1 VGKPTSRNDAKT
13 KCSKLVENNEEG
25 RNFYPDEYVLGS
37 YGIEQQYCSELGGF
51 YGKKLT
57 LKEQEISDPKI
68 KVQDGS
74 DIYLTIDKNLQKKA
88 EDILKR
94 AVEANTN
101 GNKINGKGGPID
113 ATLIVMETN
122 TGKIVA
128 LANYPTS
135 DPNSS
140 NKNWEGFASV
150 AGKPYEA
157 GSVVK
162 PITVATA
169 LQLFQDDIKDPD
181 TGNRLGVTPN
191 FSFTDYDKDGKK
203 YQENNGV
210 IKTVTNAD
218 KRSFANM
225 GKIGLKE
232 ILVYSINTGISEL
245 TDKMGLGTKVGG
257 IKIQEFWND
266 KFLLDSRPIATF
278 ASDGNSNF
286 KSLSESLY
294 CPICFANYGYGQ
306 GISITPMQ
314 LMRAYSPFAN
324 NGKILDPYLVEKIKF
339 KDGSV
344 LGKEDDKRYKESK
357 QIISVETAQNITKYL
372 TAAADLPNKSGKTLA
387 QVPKYSVAGK
397 SGTAQVA
404 RKTFDNKP
412 CSYSCNQEKGIYD
425 HTYIGYGPSSN
436 PKYMVLIK
444 MAEPN
449 PGEQKNYASTTLTPF
464 FKEMMQFAFEYKN
477 IPTDR

>member
-1 VGKPTSRNDAKT
+1 
-13 KCSKLVENNEEG
+13 
-25 RNFYPDEYVLGS
+25 
-37 YGIEQQYCSELGGF
+37 
-51 YGKKLT
+51 
-57 LKEQEISDPKI
+57 
-68 KVQDGS
+68 
-74 DIYLTIDKNLQKKA
+74 LQKKA

-266 KFLLDSRPIATF
+266 KFLLDSMPIATF

-449 PGEQKNYASTTLTPF
+449 PG
-464 FKEMMQFAFEYKN
+464 
-477 IPTDR
+477 